1 MMAENLYSPGD
12 VVYLKESA
20 AIGKIEAVRI
30 NQVVLNNDGWVY
42 SIKDNSSIGAPGSY
56 SERRSLV
63 STQVPYFSED
73 EFVTVCEA
81 YLLAETSVKALYDK
95 IRAQRIALCGDVTE
109 S

>member
-1 MMAENLYSPGD
+1 MAENLYSPGD

-20 AIGKIEAVRI
+20 TIGKIEAVKI
-30 NQVVLNNDGWVY
+30 NQAILTTNGWVY

-56 SERRSLV
+56 FERRSLV

-81 YLLAETSVKALYDK
+81 YLLAETSAKVLYDK
-95 IRAQRIALCGDVTE
+95 IKAQRIALCGDVTE